1 MTKRARTAA
10 PGEERSVTVLLKSL
24 RNPPLDVKLA
34 AQPLTTSLLDVKAAL
49 AAETGLA
56 ADKLRLLHG
65 KKPVADSKVL
75 KDVVGDGDTT
85 VEFSVMVMGGA
96 AAAAVKSEPA
106 GATAGGSR
114 TAQGPS
120 GRDVVEGEAFWND
133 LRGFLLQR
141 VRDEKQVDE
150 LFSMFLRAWEENS

>member
-1 MTKRARTAA
+1 MT
-10 PGEERSVTVLLKSL
+10 VTLRSL

-34 AQPLTTSLLDVKAAL
+34 AQPLTTSLLEVKAAL
-49 AAETGLA
+49 AAQTGLA
-56 ADKLRLLHG
+56 PDKLRLLYG

-75 KDVVGDGDTT
+75 RDVVGDGDTA

-96 AAAAVKSEPA
+96 AAKAEQPAAAVAA
-106 GATAGGSR
+106 GSSS

-120 GRDVVEGEAFWND
+120 GREVVESEAFWND

-141 VRDEKQVDE
+141 VRDEKQADE
-150 LFSMFLRAWEENS
+150 LFSQFLRAWEENA